1 MEGRKIRILVVDDE
15 RDIVEFLRY
24 NLEKEGYETIAAF
37 NGKDA
42 ISETERVE
50 PDLILLDVMMPE
62 MDGFEVCRRI
72 RSKAAFE
79 DTKILFLTAKNND
92 LAQIEGFDTGA
103 DDFISKPIKLAILVS
118 RIKAVLRRFPKEP
131 AVNKLVERN
140 IEIDMEKFEVRQD
153 GRLIYLPKKEFE
165 LLTLLISKPGK
176 VFKRSEIFNTVWG
189 PDVIVTDRTIDV
201 HIRKLREKIGNH
213 YIKTV
218 KGIGYKFS
226 ESDSE

>member
-1 MEGRKIRILVVDDE
+1 MEKGKIRILVVDDE

-24 NLEKEGYETIAAF
+24 NLQKEGYETIAAY

-42 ISETERVE
+42 ISETERIS

-62 MDGFEVCRRI
+62 MNGYEVCRKL
-72 RSKAAFE
+72 RSNPE
-79 DTKILFLTAKNND
+79 HEHIKILFLTAKNND
-92 LAQIEGFDTGA
+92 LAQIEAFDSGA
-103 DDFISKPIKLAILVS
+103 DDFVTKPIKLAILIS
-118 RIKAVLRRFPKEP
+118 RIKASLRTHQKENV
-131 AVNKLVERN
+131 VNKLSERD
-140 IEIDMEKFEVRQD
+140 IEVDMEKYEVRQD
-153 GRLIYLPKKEFE
+153 GVLIYLPKKEFE
-165 LLTLLISKPGK
+165 LLALLISRPGK

-201 HIRKLREKIGNH
+201 HIRKLREKIGSD

-226 ESDSE
+226 ESDSD